1 MKDATMIMKNLLNN
15 KKPNILYQLAFL
27 IFALQSF
34 NCHSQQIM
42 ITPPYLQKGDTV
54 ALLAT
59 ARKNID
65 DNLKPTIDLL
75 HSWGL
80 EAVVGSTIG
89 LDYHQLAGTDEQ
101 RAADFQKQLDNP
113 NIKAIWCVRGGYGT
127 VRMLD
132 LLDFTKF
139 KQHPKWVIGFSDVTV
154 LHNHLN
160 TMGYKSLHG
169 IMPVTVPRATPDA
182 VSSLKASLFGEPVSY
197 SISPTPMNR
206 FGTATGELVGGNLS
220 ILYSLLGSPSAID
233 CKDKIL
239 FIEDLDEYL
248 YHIDRMMMNL
258 KRNGCI
264 ENLKGII
271 IGGMTSMKDNEVPW
285 GKNALEIIDDVT
297 KKYNIPVIFNF
308 PAGHIRD
315 NRALIMGNTVTM
327 EVTATGSTLT
337 FKK

>member
-1 MKDATMIMKNLLNN
+1 M
-15 KKPNILYQLAFL
+15 NIKSFKYFQKHFSIYKVAFL
-27 IFALQSF
+27 IFAFQSF
-34 NCHSQQIM
+34 TCQSQQNM

-80 EAVVGSTIG
+80 EAVIGSTIG

-101 RAADFQKQLDNP
+101 RAADFQKQMDNP

-139 KQHPKWVIGFSDVTV
+139 KQNPKWVIGFSDVTV

-160 TMGYKSLHG
+160 TMGYKSLHA

-197 SISPTPMNR
+197 SISPNPMNR
-206 FGTATGELVGGNLS
+206 LGSATGELVGGNLS

-233 CKDKIL
+233 CRDKIL

-315 NRALIMGNTVTM
+315 NRALIMGNTVSV
-327 EVTATGSTLT
+327 EVTSTGSTVT
-337 FKK
+337 FKR

>member
-1 MKDATMIMKNLLNN
+1 MKNLLNS
-15 KKPNILYQLAFL
+15 KNIFNFHTIVFL

-34 NCHSQQIM
+34 TCQSQQNM

-139 KQHPKWVIGFSDVTV
+139 KQHPKWIIGFSDVTV

-169 IMPVTVPRATPDA
+169 IMPVTVPRATPEA

-206 FGTATGELVGGNLS
+206 LGNATGELVGGNLS

-233 CKDKIL
+233 CRDKIL

-315 NRALIMGNTVTM
+315 NRALIMGNTVSM

-337 FKK
+337 FKR